1 MVKGK
6 QGLRFFCLCYAKKG
20 ERLLDE
26 KRKFQNDKANSS
38 PYSLQLEWGTI
49 TTGN

>member
-26 KRKFQNDKANSS
+26 KQEISA
-38 PYSLQLEWGTI
+38 
-49 TTGN
+49 